1 MSANDVE
8 LLDTLRKIADAAN
21 TAINGNNDGSEH
33 EHGHSSAS
41 QYESQDNC
49 GCTLKSL
56 PQRLLVEAAR
66 TARTVNPVNAPAYL
80 PLAFLPANA
89 PLKPLAIAVMTSK
102 YWGPSPRRLTVSFM
116 ETTPAD
122 LRTRIL
128 SHMNAWATRTS
139 ISFVQTSGV
148 GDVRI
153 SRGQG
158 GYWSYLGTDILHIPK
173 NRPTMNLQDFSMNT
187 PQGEYLRVVR
197 HETGHTLGFPH
208 EHMRKALVEHIDP
221 QKAYDYFWNTYR
233 WDKTTVDQ
241 QVLTSLDERTL
252 MGTAPDQTSI
262 MCYQLPGTITRDG
275 KPILG
280 GIDINQTD
288 YGFAARIYPK
298 TAADTELGVRDTP
311 HAATELDEWDASE
324 DVEVSL

>member
-8 LLDTLRKIADAAN
+8 LLGTLRKIADAAN
-21 TAINGNNDGSEH
+21 TAINGIHDDPEH

-41 QYESQDNC
+41 EHESHDDC
-49 GCTLKSL
+49 ACILKSL
-56 PQRLLVEAAR
+56 PQRLLVKAAH
-66 TARTVNPVNAPAYL
+66 TARTVNPVNAPAHL
-80 PLAFLPANA
+80 PLAFLSGNA
-89 PLKPLAIAVMTSK
+89 PLEPLAIAVMTSK
-102 YWGPSPRRLTVSFM
+102 YWGPSQRRLTVSFM

-128 SHMNAWATRTS
+128 RHMNAWATKTS
-139 ISFVQTSGV
+139 ISFVQTSNV

-153 SRGQG
+153 SLGPG

-187 PQGEYLRVVR
+187 PQSEYLRVVR

-208 EHMRKALVEHIDP
+208 EHMRKALVERIDP

-241 QVLTSLDERTL
+241 QVLTALDEKTL

-262 MCYQLPGTITRDG
+262 MCYQLPGAITRDG
-275 KPILG
+275 KAIRG
-280 GIDINQTD
+280 GVDINQTD

-298 TAADTELGVRDTP
+298 TAANTELGVRDTP
-311 HAATELDEWDASE
+311 QAAIEADEWEASE